1 MPFSIRGIIGTI
13 FWLLQIF
20 ILIRIVLSWI
30 PVPVNSITRPVLN
43 FIYDVTEPILRL
55 FRSVIPPIMIGGMGW
70 DISPILAIILLQII
84 NSIIQQVLGRI
95 GIA

>member
-1 MPFSIRGIIGTI
+1 MRGIIGTI